1 MKKPKQLS
9 SSFLFQK
16 QLLHDYQTSK
26 TSFSC
31 VCNDEKE
38 ELHIQDAYKHWMEE
52 SIMFINRKKS
62 SDTKKGF

>member
-1 MKKPKQLS
+1 MKKPKQVS

-31 VCNDEKE
+31 EHNDEKE
-38 ELHIQDAYKHWMEE
+38 ELHIQHSGCLKPLDGRKHHVH
-52 SIMFINRKKS
+52 K
-62 SDTKKGF
+62 